1 MLACLSFEALGFEEE
16 MVNGGL
22 SLMANILD

>member
-1 MLACLSFEALGFEEE
+1 MLAYLSFEALGFEEQ

-22 SLMANILD
+22 SLMANILN